1 MKKSLLLFLLATL
14 AAIGPARAVE
24 SLTVNDGTGENTN
37 IPIYGFYGD
46 EYQKTAFIIPQERTA
61 QVRYDEPEETVYPQH
76 EPHTEEYEF
85 DLSDITH
92 NPQEPSRE
100 DIIAAAEAAAFA
112 EKA

>member
-1 MKKSLLLFLLATL
+1 L
-14 AAIGPARAVE
+14 
-24 SLTVNDGTGENTN
+24 
-37 IPIYGFYGD
+37 
-46 EYQKTAFIIPQERTA
+46 
-61 QVRYDEPEETVYPQH
+61 EPVAEVPDDD
-76 EPHTEEYEF
+76 EF